1 MDEYT
6 KKDLLNLNVRE
17 NSQIIEEQAKKENK
31 AFVEMISILN
41 TSSIQVHIFHWQTK
55 KKGSLAQHMAF
66 GEYYDG
72 IPDLLDKLVETYQ
85 GKYSIITNFSCDG
98 VEQYKGKEESIKY
111 FEELAN
117 MVEKKRKSI
126 KESWLQNQIDTV
138 CELIYSTL
146 YKLRNLE

>member
-1 MDEYT
+1 MEEYT

-17 NSQIIEEQAKKENK
+17 NSQIIEEQTKKENK
-31 AFVEMISILN
+31 DFVEMISILN

-85 GKYSIITNFSCDG
+85 GKHGIITGYKCDG
-98 VEQYKGKEESIKY
+98 VDQYKGKEESIKY
-111 FEELAN
+111 FEDLAN

-126 KESWLQNQIDTV
+126 KESWLQNQIDNV
-138 CELIYSTL
+138 CELIYGTL
-146 YKLRNLE
+146 YKLKNLE

>member
-1 MDEYT
+1 MEYT
-6 KKDLLNLNVRE
+6 KKELLNNDFNKSDSSL
-17 NSQIIEEQAKKENK
+17 IEEQDKKESK
-31 AFVEMISILN
+31 EFVELINKLN

-66 GEYYDG
+66 GEYYDA

-98 VEQYKGKEESIKY
+98 VDQYKGKEESIKY
-111 FEELAN
+111 FEDLAS

-126 KESWLQNQIDTV
+126 KESWLQNQIDNV
-138 CELIYSTL
+138 FDLIYGTL
-146 YKLRNLE
+146 YKLKNLE